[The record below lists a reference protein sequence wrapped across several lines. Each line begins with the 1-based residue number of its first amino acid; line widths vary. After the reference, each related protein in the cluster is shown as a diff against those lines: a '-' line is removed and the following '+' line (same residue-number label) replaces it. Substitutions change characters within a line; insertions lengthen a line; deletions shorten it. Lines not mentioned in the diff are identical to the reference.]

1 MKYLNPFYPKL
12 KIQQLFYLPIPLV
25 HAMHKAFN
33 RRYADFYLDDG
44 TDDAEEAIGQ
54 VLQAFS
60 QPLDHLAH
68 QRLVCMGTIMALATR
83 STFEYYK
90 INDNRVDMVLN
101 KAIKWLDTN
110 DLALVPEPVEG
121 RQAQEPVG
129 LAKQIF
135 FDHETVRENESL
147 NDAYYL
153 YFHFLNS
160 LTPDSAYDSTMEILY
175 VSLLGD
181 AISAQP
187 EERRNLFNWW
197 LNEVVPLAYLLQL
210 PLTFGFGNQDAHLF
224 GSDLPSVPS
233 VRLVPIAS

>member
-33 RRYADFYLDDG
+33 RRYADFYLDNG
-44 TDDAEEAIGQ
+44 MDDAEEAINQ

-60 QPLDHLAH
+60 QPFDLKAH
-68 QRLVCMGTIMALATR
+68 QRLACMGTIMALATR

-90 INDNRVDMVLN
+90 INDNRVDIVLN

-110 DLALVPEPVEG
+110 DPAL
-121 RQAQEPVG
+121 RQAQGADG
-129 LAKQIF
+129 LAEQIF
-135 FDHETVRENESL
+135 FDRETVRENESL

-153 YFHFLNS
+153 YFHLLNS
-160 LTPDSAYDSTMEILY
+160 LASDSACDSTTEILY

-197 LNEVVPLAYLLQL
+197 LSEVVPLAYLLQL
-210 PLTFGFGNQDAHLF
+210 PLTFGFGNQDRHLF
-224 GSDLPSVPS
+224 GSDLPSA
-233 VRLVPIAS
+233 RLVSIAS

>member
-33 RRYADFYLDDG
+33 RRYADFYLDNG
-44 TDDAEEAIGQ
+44 TDDAEEAIDQ

-60 QPLDHLAH
+60 QPFGLKAH
-68 QRLVCMGTIMALATR
+68 QRLIYMGTIMALATR

-110 DLALVPEPVEG
+110 DPVSD
-121 RQAQEPVG
+121 G

-135 FDHETVRENESL
+135 FDRETVRENESL

-153 YFHFLNS
+153 YFHLLNS
-160 LTPDSAYDSTMEILY
+160 LTSDSAYDSTMEILY

-197 LNEVVPLAYLLQL
+197 LSEVVPLAYLLQL
-210 PLTFGFGNQDAHLF
+210 PLTFGFGNQDGHLF
-224 GSDLPSVPS
+224 GSDLPSV
-233 VRLVPIAS
+233 RLVPIAS